1 MTGKKGGI
9 FSDSAIKNQ
18 RLNLIVVRVN
28 KSGSACNA
36 RPCYNCLN
44 LMKVVGIRKIFYTVS
59 EGEVICESV
68 KNMVSIQSS
77 SVSKYIEKLN
87 GNLLVDTPEQYYE
100 DLLLKYFP
108 KQIKKK
114 NLYNF
119 INYNLINVLPNY
131 SVVEKNHTVYI
142 FNSNK
147 HIILTSEII
156 N

>member
-1 MTGKKGGI
+1 MIKIKGGV
-9 FSDSAIKNQ
+9 FFGAGIKNQ
-18 RLNLIVVRVN
+18 KLNLIVVRVN
-28 KSGSACNA
+28 KSGIACNA

-59 EGEVICESV
+59 QYEVICESV

-87 GNLLVDTPEQYYE
+87 GNLLVDIPEQYYE

-131 SVVEKNHTVYI
+131 SVIEKDDVVHI
-142 FNSNK
+142 INSNK
-147 HIILTSEII
+147 NIILTSEII